1 MTASTSNKSKTKKLP
16 PQIIQNETSDQDTT
30 TDFET
35 ELLWCI
41 EQLQISLSS
50 DKLNSR
56 QTEDSMKILKV
67 LRNPKAPH
75 VKKRQ
80 VMRQAFGDYRSKM
93 KSEEK
98 QFKLDKSKMKI
109 SACKDEL
116 GSKFLRKHVKKSE
129 EETSSYFKFNFPT
142 PNNESNFLNF
152 E

>member
-1 MTASTSNKSKTKKLP
+1 MTTSTSNKSKTKKLP
-16 PQIIQNETSDQDTT
+16 PQIIQNETGDQDTT

-56 QTEDSMKILKV
+56 QTEDSKKMLKIL
-67 LRNPKAPH
+67 RNSKAPL

-93 KSEEK
+93 KNEEK

-109 SACKDEL
+109 SMCKDEL
-116 GSKFLRKHVKKSE
+116 GSKFLRKHIKKSE
-129 EETSSYFKFNFPT
+129 EETSSYFKFNFPS